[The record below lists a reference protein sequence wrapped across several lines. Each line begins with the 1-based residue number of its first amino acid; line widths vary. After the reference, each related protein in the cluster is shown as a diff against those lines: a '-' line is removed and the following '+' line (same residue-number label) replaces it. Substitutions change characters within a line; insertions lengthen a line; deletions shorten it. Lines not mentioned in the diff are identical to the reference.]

1 MLRYFI
7 IALFTCNSIFVF
19 SQQKKS
25 LVKPNSIGI
34 YYGLGNE
41 RNFIFDD
48 PDYLYKT
55 HYLKASFNYK
65 LNDRKYQW
73 GLAIQPQIHFLKH
86 QLLNKFFVQPF
97 QENFEENRIIFTKL
111 KSMRL
116 YGLTFEINVRRKI
129 LNKTEV
135 LAFFAVGPGIIDT
148 QTERLAKGFTFIENL
163 GLGIRYELLSNFFI
177 ELKPN
182 FNHVSNARLQLPNSG
197 YNVLNL
203 EIGLS
208 LNLR

>member
-1 MLRYFI
+1 MLRYLT
-7 IALFTCNSIFVF
+7 IALFLCNSLFGF
-19 SQQKKS
+19 AQQKKS
-25 LVKPNSIGI
+25 LVKPTSIGI

-41 RNFIFDD
+41 HNFIFDD
-48 PDYLYKT
+48 TDYLYKT
-55 HYLKASFNYK
+55 QYLKASFNYA
-65 LNDRKYQW
+65 LNGEKYKW
-73 GLAIQPQIHFLKH
+73 SLAVQPQVHFLKH

-116 YGLTFEINVRRKI
+116 YVVTFEINIRRKI
-129 LNKTEV
+129 LKKTEV

-163 GLGIRYELLSNFFI
+163 GIGIRYELLNDFFV
-177 ELKPN
+177 EFKPN

-203 EIGLS
+203 EFGLS
-208 LNLR
+208 WGL

>member
-1 MLRYFI
+1 MLRYLT
-7 IALFTCNSIFVF
+7 IALFICNSLFVF

-25 LVKPNSIGI
+25 LVNPTSIGI

-41 RNFIFDD
+41 SNFIFDD

-55 HYLKASFNYK
+55 QYLKASFNYA
-65 LNDRKYQW
+65 LNDKKYKW
-73 GLAIQPQIHFLKH
+73 SLAIQPQVHFLKH

-116 YGLTFEINVRRKI
+116 YAVTFEINVRHKI
-129 LNKTEV
+129 INKTEI
-135 LAFFAVGPGIIDT
+135 LAFFAVGPGVIDT

-163 GLGIRYELLSNFFI
+163 GIGIRYELLNDFFV
-177 ELKPN
+177 EFKPN
-182 FNHVSNARLQLPNSG
+182 LNHVSNARLQLPNSG

-203 EIGLS
+203 EFGLS
-208 LNLR
+208 WEL